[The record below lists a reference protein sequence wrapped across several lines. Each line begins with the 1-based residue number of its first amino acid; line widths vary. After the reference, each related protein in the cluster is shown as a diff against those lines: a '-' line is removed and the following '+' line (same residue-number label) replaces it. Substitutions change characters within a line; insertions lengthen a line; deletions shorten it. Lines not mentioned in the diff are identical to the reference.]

1 MQIYSKKQ
9 IGNVLSNKNLGVFN
23 NKYIIKHLKIWKHC

>member
-9 IGNVLSNKNLGVFN
+9 IGNVLTNKNLGVFN
-23 NKYIIKHLKIWKHC
+23 NKYIIKH